1 LFSKTPV
8 TEEKEKILYAF
19 RFFGIILSY
28 KFQSIT
34 FRFSQGFS
42 IRQWHFYDMN
52 SAYFE
57 YGVRI

>member
-1 LFSKTPV
+1 V

-34 FRFSQGFS
+34 VRFSQGFS
-42 IRQWHFYDMN
+42 IRQWHFHDMN